1 MTAIEVK
8 EQIRAFLSRHI
19 KSKIEDDQNLFSSGL
34 ANSLF
39 AMQLVLFVEKQFKI
53 KVENDDLDL
62 KNFNSVTAIAV
73 FIGRKSGRA

>member
-39 AMQLVLFVEKQFKI
+39 AMQLCCSSR
-53 KVENDDLDL
+53 
-62 KNFNSVTAIAV
+62 NSS
-73 FIGRKSGRA
+73 KSKSKTTIWT